1 MTTGSKIK
9 ELRLKKGLTQKQL
22 SEKCGMY
29 ESQIRKYENGNA
41 NPKLETLQKI
51 ADALEVSLYD
61 LIVISTDLTISSEET
76 AKMAGVILDQIHDK
90 KVLSASGEIYLNRYY
105 SMLNDT
111 GKQLAV
117 DYVEG
122 LTENPKYTLKAD
134 NAESTDYHDLSQAE
148 NNLYTALDKY
158 QKDK

>member
-61 LIVISTDLTISSEET
+61 LIVISTDITISSEET

-111 GKQLAV
+111 GKKLAV

-134 NAESTDYHDLSQAE
+134 NEESTDYRNLLQAE
-148 NNLYTALDKY
+148 KNLYTALDKY

>member
-1 MTTGSKIK
+1 MDFATTLKTIRKEKGYTQSSLAK
-9 ELRLKKGLTQKQL
+9 ELNVSQNAVYNWENKKCEPSIEMIK
-22 SEKCGMY
+22 
-29 ESQIRKYENGNA
+29 
-41 NPKLETLQKI
+41 KI
-51 ADALEVSLYD
+51 ADVLDVSLYD

-76 AKMAGVILDQIHDK
+76 TKMAVVILDQIHDK
-90 KVLSASGEIYLNRYY
+90 KVLSTSGEIYLNRYY

-122 LTENPKYTLKAD
+122 LTENPKYTLKVD
-134 NAESTDYHDLSQAE
+134 NDESTDYHDLSQAE

-158 QKDK
+158 KKKK

>member
-1 MTTGSKIK
+1 MNLVSNDK
-9 ELRLKKGLTQKQL
+9 
-22 SEKCGMY
+22 
-29 ESQIRKYENGNA
+29 
-41 NPKLETLQKI
+41 KI
-51 ADALEVSLYD
+51 ADVLDVSLYD

-90 KVLSASGEIYLNRYY
+90 KVLSTSGEIYLNRYY

-134 NAESTDYHDLSQAE
+134 NDESTDYHDLSQAE

-158 QKDK
+158 KKKK

>member
-1 MTTGSKIK
+1 MDFATTLKTIRKEKGYTQSSLAK
-9 ELRLKKGLTQKQL
+9 ELNVSQNAVYNWENKKCEPSIEMIK
-22 SEKCGMY
+22 
-29 ESQIRKYENGNA
+29 
-41 NPKLETLQKI
+41 KI
-51 ADALEVSLYD
+51 ADVLDVSLYD

-76 AKMAGVILDQIHDK
+76 AKMAGVILDQIHDS

-111 GKQLAV
+111 GKKLAV

-134 NAESTDYHDLSQAE
+134 NEESTDYRNLLQAE
-148 NNLYTALDKY
+148 KNLYTALDKY